1 MELQIRFQVPFLEE
15 EKNNNFFNLS
25 LKGLMNL
32 IASILSSAS
41 TVHPINLAMF
51 KGGGKET

>member
-1 MELQIRFQVPFLEE
+1 
-15 EKNNNFFNLS
+15 
-25 LKGLMNL
+25 MNL

-51 KGGGKET
+51 KGGEKKRQVK